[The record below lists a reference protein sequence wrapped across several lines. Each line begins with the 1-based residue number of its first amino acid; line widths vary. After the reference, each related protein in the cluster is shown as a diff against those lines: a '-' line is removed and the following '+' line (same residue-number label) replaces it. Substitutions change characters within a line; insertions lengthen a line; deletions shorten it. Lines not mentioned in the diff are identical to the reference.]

1 MSKGS
6 VFIQPNPI
14 WKSEGVYE
22 IILSVL
28 LLYFF
33 WFVASVKKKNNNH
46 LNHVFNEEVRVIACR
61 MSSFRVI
68 AENSQLESSLLEW
81 KRMGLGPH
89 LRTDPEK
96 YLSLLRS
103 WKPNWTRRDDVNAF
117 FQKGTWDGNEV
128 IIKRKLS
135 SIMLQYH
142 MVNASQFIFILSQI
156 ERIFLFSVTGDVFWD
171 TKKFCMCFLN
181 MCSSISADFSRP
193 VCVVNW
199 LYPLGIWRPK
209 FLSLY

>member
-1 MSKGS
+1 M
-6 VFIQPNPI
+6 ICCI
-14 WKSEGVYE
+14 SE
-22 IILSVL
+22 
-28 LLYFF
+28 
-33 WFVASVKKKNNNH
+33 KKKTH
-46 LNHVFNEEVRVIACR
+46 LNHVLNEEVRVIACR
-61 MSSFRVI
+61 MSSFQVI

-103 WKPNWTRRDDVNAF
+103 WKPNWTRRDDGNAF
-117 FQKGTWDGNEV
+117 FQKGTWDRNEV

-156 ERIFLFSVTGDVFWD
+156 ERIFLFSVTCDVFWD
-171 TKKFCMCFLN
+171 TKKFCMYFLN
-181 MCSSISADFSRP
+181 TCSSISAEFSRP
-193 VCVVNW
+193 VCVANW
-199 LYPLGIWRPK
+199 LYPLAIWRAK